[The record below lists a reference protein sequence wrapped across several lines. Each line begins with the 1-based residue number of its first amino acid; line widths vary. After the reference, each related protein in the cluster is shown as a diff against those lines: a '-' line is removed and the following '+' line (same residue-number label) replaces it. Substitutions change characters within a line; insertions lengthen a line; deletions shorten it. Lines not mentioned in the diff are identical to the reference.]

1 MNEPVVIGVFAVCL
15 NPFFSFLLFL
25 VSHGVVVSSFLTLVI
40 LGSIRLYLL
49 NVNSRTFV
57 ACPLVGVLHFPLLP

>member
-1 MNEPVVIGVFAVCL
+1 MSES
-15 NPFFSFLLFL
+15 FSFLFAPLLFL

-49 NVNSRTFV
+49 NVNSRIFV
-57 ACPLVGVLHFPLLP
+57 ACPLVGVLHFLLLP

>member
-1 MNEPVVIGVFAVCL
+1 MSES
-15 NPFFSFLLFL
+15 FSFLFALLLFL
-25 VSHGVVVSSFLTLVI
+25 VSHGVVVSSFLTVVI

-57 ACPLVGVLHFPLLP
+57 ACPLVGVLHFLLLP